1 MAQFSRA
8 VLRSALET
16 LKSLLAPAH
25 GRHSAR
31 RRRSTRVR
39 PYTPLPVPE
48 QVSAPSEAQ
57 EPPVPTPRPVPRLSP
72 PTERVRADELPLVRP
87 YYVAFERELAHTQAH
102 PARRLRAR
110 TTRPGIA
117 VAPATRRTSAYTPK
131 HAAPRVPAPRP
142 APEGDLL
149 AAPVTRVPGEFD
161 ELANLVRTWHAQRGG
176 QQREVVA

>member
-39 PYTPLPVPE
+39 RYAPLPAPE
-48 QVSAPSEAQ
+48 QASAPPEVQ
-57 EPPVPTPRPVPRLSP
+57 EPPVPAPRLSP
-72 PTERVRADELPLVRP
+72 PAERVRADELSLIRP
-87 YYVAFERELAHTQAH
+87 YYVAFERELAHAQAH

-110 TTRPGIA
+110 TSIA
-117 VAPATRRTSAYTPK
+117 TSPTTRRASAYTPR
-131 HAAPRVPAPRP
+131 H
-142 APEGDLL
+142 

-161 ELANLVRTWHAQRGG
+161 ELANLVRAWHGQR
-176 QQREVVA
+176 REAVA

>member
-8 VLRSALET
+8 VLRSALAT
-16 LKSLLAPAH
+16 LQNLLAPAC

-39 PYTPLPVPE
+39 RYAPLPVPE
-48 QVSAPSEAQ
+48 QVSAPPAES
-57 EPPVPTPRPVPRLSP
+57 EPPVPAPRPAPRLSR
-72 PTERVRADELPLVRP
+72 PTERVRADETVFVRP
-87 YYVAFERELAHTQAH
+87 YYVAFERELAYAQAH

-110 TTRPGIA
+110 TTRP
-117 VAPATRRTSAYTPK
+117 TSAAAPTTTRANPYTPR
-131 HAAPRVPAPRP
+131 HAAPRIPAPRP
-142 APEGDLL
+142 TPDSDPL

-161 ELANLVRTWHAQRGG
+161 ELASLVRTWHAQRGG

>member
-8 VLRSALET
+8 VLRSALAT
-16 LKSLLAPAH
+16 LQTLLAPAC

-39 PYTPLPVPE
+39 PYAPPPVPE
-48 QVSAPSEAQ
+48 QIS
-57 EPPVPTPRPVPRLSP
+57 EPPAASEPAAPAPRLTP
-72 PTERVRADELPLVRP
+72 PGTRVRTDRTALVRP
-87 YYVAFERELAHTQAH
+87 YHVAFERELAYARAH

-110 TTRPGIA
+110 TTRPGTA
-117 VAPATRRTSAYTPK
+117 AAPTTTRANPYTPK
-131 HAAPRVPAPRP
+131 HAAPQIPAPRP

-161 ELANLVRTWHAQRGG
+161 ELANLVRTWHAQRDS
-176 QQREVVA
+176 QARDVVA